1 MDNHALRRAL
11 SITAMVST
19 VLASACSSAVTPA
32 AAPTTA
38 PAATTAAKP
47 AASTAPAAAA
57 ATTAPAAPAATT
69 AAKPAASTAP
79 AAAAPTTGPA
89 ATAGGTASKFKVGMA
104 VGGNTCC
111 EWMKYQGDV
120 ARALAEQ
127 RGWEYVELS
136 NNNDAPTATK
146 NADIFIQSG
155 VNAVIEF
162 NGQPSV
168 NPVMAEKF
176 TAAKIPV
183 ITYDIAQPGFY
194 FVGID
199 NLAAGM
205 AGGEALGNIAK
216 DKWNCQPDLV
226 ISAEGE
232 GAGIVNTWRT
242 GGMRDGL
249 KKVCPDIAENK
260 YVSFESNGQA
270 SVGLPAARDLLAA
283 HPEAKRMLVVGLN
296 DGGVLGAIQAA
307 EQLGRADEIIG
318 WGQDGSFITGPDV
331 NSHLVGSVFYFLEG
345 YAVYAFNQV
354 LDKIAAGTP
363 PPVKDS
369 AGDPAARVEPCPVSA
384 EQAAKIPGT
393 QDRAKQLLA
402 APKGTTEFQ
411 LFCPKQ

>member
-1 MDNHALRRAL
+1 MARDVRHRHHDYFRGIGILALAAT
-11 SITAMVST
+11 TA
-19 VLASACSSAVTPA
+19 LASACSSTGP
-32 AAPTTA
+32 A
-38 PAATTAAKP
+38 PAAT
-47 AASTAPAAAA
+47 
-57 ATTAPAAPAATT
+57 
-69 AAKPAASTAP
+69 TAP
-79 AAAAPTTGPA
+79 AAAAPTTAPKPAAPA
-89 ATAGGTASKFKVGMA
+89 ATIAPAAPAPTTAAGATKFKVGMA

-120 ARALAEQ
+120 ARALAAQ
-127 RGWEYVELS
+127 RGWDYVELS
-136 NNNDAPTATK
+136 NNNDAPTTTK

-162 NGQPSV
+162 NGQASV
-168 NPVMAEKF
+168 NPVLAEKF
-176 TAAKIPV
+176 GAAKIPV
-183 ITYDIAQPGFY
+183 ITYDISQPGFY

-199 NLAAGM
+199 NLAAGI
-205 AGGEALGNIAK
+205 AGGKALGTIAK

-249 KKVCPDIAENK
+249 KQVCTAIPDDK
-260 YVSFESNGQA
+260 WVSFESNGQA

-283 HPEAKRMLVVGLN
+283 HPDAKRILVVGLN

-331 NSHLVGSVFYFLEG
+331 DPHLAGSVFYFLEG

-354 LDKIAAGTP
+354 LDKIAAGSP
-363 PPVKDS
+363 PPVKDD
-369 AGDPAARVEPCPVSA
+369 AGDGAARIEPCPVSA
-384 EQAAKIPGT
+384 AAAANIPGT
-393 QDRAKQLLA
+393 QDRATQLLA
-402 APKGTTEFQ
+402 APKGTTEYQ
-411 LFCPKQ
+411 LFCPKP